1 MINYK
6 SIVGSHH
13 CESNCCRVKKINN
26 GLCYSQDKRLPLLNQ
41 LLYGIC
47 YSPVWKNFKI
57 QMLNTTKTSMS
68 YCHIYLTNEKRVG
81 KLHKLEL
88 VSVFMGIL
96 SLMPNI
102 DWIIESRIL
111 PVALRDPWDFSL
123 FHFSLV
129 SFHIS
134 HEHGHWTF
142 YCFLFLA
149 SYLMVQKWLAAFL
162 PSTDSALCL

>member
-1 MINYK
+1 
-6 SIVGSHH
+6 
-13 CESNCCRVKKINN
+13 
-26 GLCYSQDKRLPLLNQ
+26 
-41 LLYGIC
+41 
-47 YSPVWKNFKI
+47 
-57 QMLNTTKTSMS
+57 MLNTTKTSMS
-68 YCHIYLTNEKRVG
+68 YCHIYLTKEKRVG

-134 HEHGHWTF
+134 HEHGH
-142 YCFLFLA
+142 
-149 SYLMVQKWLAAFL
+149 
-162 PSTDSALCL
+162 